1 MALAEVSNCKDGKVG
16 DCGGGDCDGEADNAD
31 NDDNIVGKV
40 DVREDNG
47 CIVLCSW
54 SLLTMTTLN

>member
-1 MALAEVSNCKDGKVG
+1 MKLQVNQKFCEMFSDCYHYLT
-16 DCGGGDCDGEADNAD
+16 DCGGGDCGGEADNAD

-47 CIVLCSW
+47 CIVLCS
-54 SLLTMTTLN
+54 